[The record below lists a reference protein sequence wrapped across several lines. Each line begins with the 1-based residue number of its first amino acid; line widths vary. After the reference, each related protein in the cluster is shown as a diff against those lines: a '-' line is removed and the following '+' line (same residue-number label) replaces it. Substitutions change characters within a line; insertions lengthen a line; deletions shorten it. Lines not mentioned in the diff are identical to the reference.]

1 MPLEPGRARGIL
13 TGLVLLGLGFV
24 VAATVVLAG
33 GERPLYLA
41 GVIAGF
47 LGLGVVGFFLN
58 RGTVPLPDAPI
69 WSPTGLRALARA
81 LGWPAIGVMVV
92 VYGLIG
98 FGVVGNIVI
107 PLVTR

>member
-1 MPLEPGRARGIL
+1 
-13 TGLVLLGLGFV
+13 
-24 VAATVVLAG
+24 VATWFAQAF
-33 GERPLYLA
+33 A
-41 GVIAGF
+41 
-47 LGLGVVGFFLN
+47 
-58 RGTVPLPDAPI
+58 AP
-69 WSPTGLRALARA
+69 TRTQT